1 MYLREIKKDKK
12 TQRHKDTDV
21 IQNFMFFKNLIIVMY
36 GEILY
41 ICTAQVRGRKTTGG
55 STLKPN
61 EDEPLC
67 ET

>member
-21 IQNFMFFKNLIIVMY
+21 IQNFMFFKILIIVMY

-41 ICTAQVRGRKTTGG
+41 ICTAQVRGG
-55 STLKPN
+55 KPQKDLHIKMEN
-61 EDEPLC
+61 DRFFM
-67 ET
+67 